1 MKHNANNVL
10 CVLFFSSQIC
20 SYYLARF
27 KDAYRQATIDLMLG
41 NHVSADSLNALGGQA
56 VSDESDALEG
66 AEHARLLVEDCRR
79 MLLGTPQYPIGAW
92 GLIDADPKYALIL
105 QHRRIL
111 FLLLSNF

>member
-1 MKHNANNVL
+1 MW
-10 CVLFFSSQIC
+10 LFSHF

-56 VSDESDALEG
+56 VTDETDALEG

-79 MLLGTPQYPIGAW
+79 LLLGTPQYPIGAW
-92 GLIDADPKYALIL
+92 GLIDADPKYYNYHCAETILADFIIILLISYL
-105 QHRRIL
+105 
-111 FLLLSNF
+111 